1 MAVAEATSLP
11 STVSAVHAVS
21 FGATVA
27 VRLVMV
33 VCGVTNSSLPFAL
46 STNGAC
52 PLMRTCATAIN
63 GKVRRKTIN
72 DNVGRSAIIRLRQ
85 VEDVVGGLIS

>member
-1 MAVAEATSLP
+1 
-11 STVSAVHAVS
+11 
-21 FGATVA
+21 
-27 VRLVMV
+27 
-33 VCGVTNSSLPFAL
+33 
-46 STNGAC
+46 
-52 PLMRTCATAIN
+52 LMRTCATAIN